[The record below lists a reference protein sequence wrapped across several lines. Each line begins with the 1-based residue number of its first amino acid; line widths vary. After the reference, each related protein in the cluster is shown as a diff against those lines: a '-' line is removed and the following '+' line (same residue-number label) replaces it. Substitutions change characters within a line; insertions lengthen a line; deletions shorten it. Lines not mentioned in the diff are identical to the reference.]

1 MRLEHWR
8 SILAGAALLALAL
21 MASWL
26 LIAPSGAS
34 ADGGAGPGTT
44 VSYSNQR
51 PPTHTPTHGP
61 TPTSTATSSPTAT
74 ATSSPTATAT
84 RAPTPTP
91 TRTGGSGSPPTATTA
106 PHPAAPSATATPTEF
121 PTATAAVN
129 VAAGGS
135 GSAGS
140 GDEPAPASDTPP
152 GLLVW
157 GLGALVLL
165 IFGGL
170 IALFVRLA
178 PPQEQRTL
186 DVLTRT
192 SAQMRPNLPARQ
204 ARRGR
209 RAAPPMPAGGAAEP
223 PKEGQLW
230 KLPPPQEPRPQA
242 PLKPP
247 RWLIDAGLLKGDTG
261 EQPAKDSQEP

>member
-26 LIAPSGAS
+26 LMAPSGAS
-34 ADGGAGPGTT
+34 AEGGAGPGTA
-44 VSYSNQR
+44 VAYSNQR

-61 TPTSTATSSPTAT
+61 TPTSTATPTQTAT

-91 TRTGGSGSPPTATTA
+91 TRTGGSNSPPTATTT
-106 PHPAAPSATATPTEF
+106 PHPAAPSATATPTES
-121 PTATAAVN
+121 PPATATAN

-135 GSAGS
+135 GSPGS
-140 GDEPAPASDTPP
+140 GDDTIQASDTPP

-157 GLGALVLL
+157 GVGALVLL

-170 IALFVRLA
+170 IVLFVRLA

-186 DVLTRT
+186 DLLTRT
-192 SAQMRPNLPARQ
+192 SAQAHPNLPARQ

-209 RAAPPMPAGGAAEP
+209 RAAPPTPAGGAAEP

-247 RWLIDAGLLKGDTG
+247 RWLIDAGLLKEDTG
-261 EQPAKDSQEP
+261 EQPAKDAREP